1 MRFCFTRLRLFLQAM
16 VLNVRLASR
25 DSSQFEHSWLIV
37 ESNLSDL
44 FDFSKVDFKAVDVE
58 PLVMLDWGWYCMV
71 CFNWVGDGLRHGKI

>member
-16 VLNVRLASR
+16 VINMWLSMRDAS
-25 DSSQFEHSWLIV
+25 QCENSWLTV
-37 ESNLSDL
+37 ESNLSVL

-71 CFNWVGDGLRHGKI
+71 CFSWVGDGLRHGKI